1 MPVVIDTPELEIEH
15 VETHDL
21 TIEMPQTRRARP
33 GFWRSLAHGIT
44 TYLTP
49 IPREWHAPSCSAHRP
64 GETPLDRL
72 VREVGLDEVDGV
84 LSDTLGGGARGRT
97 VVRVS

>member
-1 MPVVIDTPELEIEH
+1 MEIGDRRLLWGRLAG
-15 VETHDL
+15 DL
-21 TIEMPQTRRARP
+21 RP
-33 GFWRSLAHGIT
+33 RS
-44 TYLTP
+44 
-49 IPREWHAPSCSAHRP
+49 
-64 GETPLDRL
+64 LDRL